1 MNAREAEIDRRTTA
15 DLERSSSYERDH
27 DEWRAV
33 DFTVDESDF
42 APEILPEDVSEAFDV
57 ITEPVTVRRGP
68 MRARLS
74 TGVAGW
80 TILEED

>member
-1 MNAREAEIDRRTTA
+1 MTAREAELDRCTTA
-15 DLERSSSYERDH
+15 DLERASSYERDH

-42 APEILPEDVSEAFDV
+42 APEILPEEVSEAFDV
-57 ITEPVTVRRGP
+57 ITEPVTTRR